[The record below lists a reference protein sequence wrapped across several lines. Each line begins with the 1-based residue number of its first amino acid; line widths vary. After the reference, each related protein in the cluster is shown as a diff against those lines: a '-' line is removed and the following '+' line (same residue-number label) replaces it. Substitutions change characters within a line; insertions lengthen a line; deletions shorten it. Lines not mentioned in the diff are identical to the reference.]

1 MRSHPGE
8 QALQPGVQVGAI
20 QETAQQLSDVRRLNE
35 LHYDRAAGQYRDWGE
50 HTEAV
55 SMQWVDWKTPEGH
68 FVKRSLVRVVEKPE
82 PSLQLVPHF
91 G

>member
-1 MRSHPGE
+1 M
-8 QALQPGVQVGAI
+8 QVGAI
-20 QETAQQLSDVRRLNE
+20 QETARQLSDVRRLNE
-35 LHYDRAAGQYRDWGE
+35 LHYERKAGQYRDWGE

-55 SMQWVDWKTPEGH
+55 AMQWVEWKTPEGR
-68 FVKRSLVRVVEKPE
+68 FVKRSLVRAVGKPE